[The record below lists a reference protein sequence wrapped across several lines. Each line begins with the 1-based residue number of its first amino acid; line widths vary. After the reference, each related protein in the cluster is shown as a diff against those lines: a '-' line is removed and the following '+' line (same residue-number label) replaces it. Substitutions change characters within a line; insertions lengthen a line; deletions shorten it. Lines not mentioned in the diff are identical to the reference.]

1 MAAIVWADV
10 TAHAPGDARLA
21 TYTNTQGQT
30 DILEFVNTT
39 TNVSLLDTETGI
51 KTRLARIYMAAH
63 LATME
68 LRRGVAGIM
77 SGETAG
83 PLSRQYMLLQG
94 MTRSELSL
102 TSYGLN
108 YLAIIKRS
116 AARGGM
122 VL

>member
-1 MAAIVWADV
+1 MASIAWSDV
-10 TAHAPGDARLA
+10 MAHAPGDTALA
-21 TYTNTQGQT
+21 GYTNATGQA
-30 DILEFVNTT
+30 DLLDYVNNT
-39 TNVSLLDTETGI
+39 TNVALLDSETGY

-68 LRRGVAGIM
+68 LRRGA
-77 SGETAG
+77 SGMLSGTTAG
-83 PLSRQYMLLQG
+83 PLSRRYEYLQG

-116 AARGGM
+116 AARGGA

>member
-1 MAAIVWADV
+1 MSAIVWTDV

-21 TYTNTQGQT
+21 SYTNTRGQT
-30 DILEFVNTT
+30 DILDFVNDT
-39 TNVSLLDTETGI
+39 TNVTLLDTETGS
-51 KTRLARIYMAAH
+51 KTRLARSSVAAH

-68 LRRGVAGIM
+68 LRRGAAGM
-77 SGETAG
+77 LSQQGVG
-83 PLSRQYMLLQG
+83 PLTKGYMFVQG

-102 TSYGLN
+102 TSYGCN

>member
-1 MAAIVWADV
+1 MSAIVWSDV
-10 TAHAPGDARLA
+10 LAHAPNDASLQGYA
-21 TYTNTQGQT
+21 SVTGQT
-30 DILEFVNTT
+30 DLLDFVNNT
-39 TNVSLLDTETGI
+39 TNVSLLDTETGY

-68 LRRGVAGIM
+68 LRRGAAGM
-77 SGETAG
+77 LSGTTAG

-94 MTRSELSL
+94 MTKSELSL
-102 TSYGLN
+102 TSYGCN

-116 AARGGM
+116 AARGGA